1 MWRDFFFHVRE
12 DFILLGFMV
21 VSIKT
26 SSMAASAITQV
37 ENETPQ
43 PPEV

>member
-1 MWRDFFFHVRE
+1 MWRDIYFHVRK

-21 VSIKT
+21 VSVKT
-26 SSMAASAITQV
+26 RSMAASAITQV